1 MRLHLLQLPMLPV
14 ASVIMLQAIAIVAGL
29 EQILLLLMMPKT
41 TKALPALVVVQPSW
55 ATEQAALRQLQ
66 PPFTLRSS

>member
-55 ATEQAALRQLQ
+55 ATEQAGFQQQQ
-66 PPFTLRSS
+66 PLFTLR